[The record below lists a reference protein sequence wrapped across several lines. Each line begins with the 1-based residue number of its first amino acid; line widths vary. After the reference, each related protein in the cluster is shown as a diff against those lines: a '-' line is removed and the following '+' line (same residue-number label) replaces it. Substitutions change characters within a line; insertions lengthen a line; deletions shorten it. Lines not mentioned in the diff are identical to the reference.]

1 MKCVLYSRK
10 TGTHFSQSRGGR
22 EWGELPASFRP
33 LIGIVADCLGIRPH
47 CGRQTRAVRRP
58 PRYPMNLS
66 SGKRL
71 RERSPKDAFT
81 WCFAQNLHCLVKR
94 TTRQPPRRGRS
105 GALPRFTVCERMG
118 MTKLEGN
125 PHAEWLAAYGDPA
138 YWETV
143 AWARVWPRP
152 LEAALRPKN
161 GSWPRSPTVQA
172 APWNEAAYEL
182 ERTRRS
188 EIRPERHGSFD
199 VVEKRLQFV
208 EESAGMEAVAYAVM
222 HLQSDGHERAV
233 ALRKEFSE
241 RKDGKRVGVAF
252 L

>member
-1 MKCVLYSRK
+1 
-10 TGTHFSQSRGGR
+10 
-22 EWGELPASFRP
+22 
-33 LIGIVADCLGIRPH
+33 
-47 CGRQTRAVRRP
+47 
-58 PRYPMNLS
+58 
-66 SGKRL
+66 
-71 RERSPKDAFT
+71 
-81 WCFAQNLHCLVKR
+81 
-94 TTRQPPRRGRS
+94 
-105 GALPRFTVCERMG
+105 

-125 PHAEWLAAYGDPA
+125 PHAEWLAVYGDSA

-143 AWARVWPRP
+143 AWALGLAEALGGGASPEEWELAEVANRTSCA
-152 LEAALRPKN
+152 LE
-161 GSWPRSPTVQA
+161 
-172 APWNEAAYEL
+172 EAAYEL
-182 ERTRRS
+182 ERIRRF

>member
-1 MKCVLYSRK
+1 MGRASGIFPAADWHRRGLSWHPSALRVVNAGGSETAAVPDAPFVGEAAAGTLSQGRVYLVLRAESP
-10 TGTHFSQSRGGR
+10 
-22 EWGELPASFRP
+22 LP
-33 LIGIVADCLGIRPH
+33 
-47 CGRQTRAVRRP
+47 RQECA
-58 PRYPMNLS
+58 L
-66 SGKRL
+66 L
-71 RERSPKDAFT
+71 
-81 WCFAQNLHCLVKR
+81 R

-105 GALPRFTVCERMG
+105 GALPRFPVCERMG

-125 PHAEWLAAYGDPA
+125 PHASGSPLT
-138 YWETV
+138 ETRHTGKRSHRP
-143 AWARVWPRP
+143 RVWPRP

-172 APWNEAAYEL
+172 ATWNEAAYEL
-182 ERTRRS
+182 ERIRRS
-188 EIRPERHGSFD
+188 EIRPKRYGSFD

-241 RKDGKRVGVAF
+241 RKDGKRVDVAF

>member
-1 MKCVLYSRK
+1 MGRASGIFPAADWHRRGLSWHPSALRVVNAGGSETAAVPDAPFVGEAAAGTLSQGRVYLVLRAESP
-10 TGTHFSQSRGGR
+10 
-22 EWGELPASFRP
+22 LP
-33 LIGIVADCLGIRPH
+33 
-47 CGRQTRAVRRP
+47 RQECA
-58 PRYPMNLS
+58 L
-66 SGKRL
+66 L
-71 RERSPKDAFT
+71 
-81 WCFAQNLHCLVKR
+81 R

-182 ERTRRS
+182 ERIRRS

-222 HLQSDGHERAV
+222 HLQSDGHGRAV

>member
-1 MKCVLYSRK
+1 MGRASGIFPAADWHRRGLSWHPSALRVVNAGGSETAVVPDAPFVGEAAAGTLSQGRVYLVLRAESP
-10 TGTHFSQSRGGR
+10 
-22 EWGELPASFRP
+22 LPRQ
-33 LIGIVADCLGIRPH
+33 H
-47 CGRQTRAVRRP
+47 CA
-58 PRYPMNLS
+58 L
-66 SGKRL
+66 L
-71 RERSPKDAFT
+71 RT
-81 WCFAQNLHCLVKR
+81 I
-94 TTRQPPRRGRS
+94 RQPPRRGRS

-125 PHAEWLAAYGDPA
+125 PHASGSPLT
-138 YWETV
+138 ETRHNGKRSHGP
-143 AWARVWPRP
+143 RVWPRP

-161 GSWPRSPTVQA
+161 GSWPRLPTVQA
-172 APWNEAAYEL
+172 APRNEAAYEL
-182 ERTRRS
+182 ERIRRS

>member
-1 MKCVLYSRK
+1 MGRASGIFPAADWRRRGLSWHPSALRVVNAGGSETAAVPDAPFVGEAAAETLSQGRVYLVLRAESP
-10 TGTHFSQSRGGR
+10 
-22 EWGELPASFRP
+22 LP
-33 LIGIVADCLGIRPH
+33 
-47 CGRQTRAVRRP
+47 RQECA
-58 PRYPMNLS
+58 L
-66 SGKRL
+66 L
-71 RERSPKDAFT
+71 
-81 WCFAQNLHCLVKR
+81 R

-182 ERTRRS
+182 ERIRRS